1 VLWTPEGFY
10 EATPGAQDVL
20 KWVTNHGRDSA
31 ASVLPVSAIPRLHR
45 PDALPLVLQEL
56 ETARA
61 LGIAELSAGRRLTVQ
76 KATGSAEPPGG
87 VLHVLAIGVDKF
99 GDKAGSLHLD
109 YAAEDARAIAE
120 TLLESQKIASGKAS
134 LYGAIDRE
142 YLPNEQASHAGILDA
157 IDRVA
162 EKMRRGGSDQDVA
175 VILVSTQGEMFRD
188 KFYLIPY
195 DFDISSPTAA
205 AISAVSANDI
215 ADRVKDL
222 AQHGKVL
229 LLIDACRSG
238 LVGPGGWA
246 TSPDAK
252 ALRDALNMENVT
264 VLTSSDKNGLSEE
277 LPEWKH
283 GALTQAFL
291 DALSSA
297 ADAQG
302 IVRLSA
308 LTDAMDTEL
317 QSLTHGRQRLGM
329 HVNFGGDL
337 FMASHY

>member
-1 VLWTPEGFY
+1 M
-10 EATPGAQDVL
+10 
-20 KWVTNHGRDSA
+20 
-31 ASVLPVSAIPRLHR
+31 
-45 PDALPLVLQEL
+45 LQEL

-61 LGIAELSAGRRLTVQ
+61 LGIAELAAGRLAVQ
-76 KATGSAEPPGG
+76 KATGSAKPPGG
-87 VLHVLAIGVDKF
+87 ALHVLAIGIDKF
-99 GDKAGSLHLD
+99 GDKAGSLHLG
-109 YAAEDARAIAE
+109 YGAEDARDIADA
-120 TLLESQKIASGKAS
+120 LLESQKTAPGKAS
-134 LYGAIDRE
+134 LYAAIDRE
-142 YLPNEQASHAGILDA
+142 YLPNEQASHAAILDA
-157 IDRVA
+157 LDRVA
-162 EKMRRGGSDQDVA
+162 EKMRKSGSDQDVA
-175 VILVSTQGEMFRD
+175 IVLISTHGEMFRD

-195 DFDISSPTAA
+195 DFDISSQTAA
-205 AISAVSANDI
+205 AISAVSADDI

-238 LVGPGGWA
+238 LVGPGGWT

-277 LPEWKH
+277 LPDWRH

-291 DALSSA
+291 DALTGA

-308 LTDAMDTEL
+308 LTDAMDAEL
-317 QSLTHGRQRLGM
+317 RSLTKGRQRLGM